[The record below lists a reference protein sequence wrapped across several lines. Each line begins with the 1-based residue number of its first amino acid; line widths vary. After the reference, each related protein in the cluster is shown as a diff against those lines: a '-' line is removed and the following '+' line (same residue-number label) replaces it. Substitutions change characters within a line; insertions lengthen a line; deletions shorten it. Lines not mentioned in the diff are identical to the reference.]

1 MQLLTCQCS
10 CILAYAAIQFAHH
23 IQPISSGLFTVRFS
37 GKYLPLDATTVRTLA
52 FIFLCFRRPVGA
64 KPTWTPWPRWRLDRQ
79 PPEVLPAN
87 TLCNPLA
94 VVARPRHSNS
104 ILSLMQSSLTQHT
117 IGPQIVSSEE
127 DDYPLDA
134 PSPRPLFDDGSD
146 QVFAPSSPP
155 TEGGGTLS
163 SINPTQ
169 CISERSITPS
179 DFEGS
184 ADEDDDLELL
194 VEHIKS
200 WSLSRD
206 VFGELLDDMNFPE
219 LQDCAEIK
227 NLTEA
232 QWQDLLS
239 FIQENTSILRF
250 KFYYMSKTGTVHI
263 TSRAPGSNHEGGVH
277 ALFEGF
283 KHDISLSQ
291 YQVFVEDHNR
301 RVVARDVGEIPDGI
315 VAIYYRRPIR
325 DILSRKHGSVDILAD
340 IAVFES
346 VASQSVQSVVGALI
360 GEMADCEEPAK
371 VERAEGVGD
380 GEVQNDTE
388 PYRPIKPRLFCSIKY
403 IYVKFQLGTALE
415 KQGIEEGALA
425 TGIATTSYVCA
436 RRAFWF
442 AFRPEDRD
450 TVEALNADLRTC
462 WDWVAQGYA
471 MPLLSTYDKEKL
483 VHSDLYP
490 EARIDQIL
498 SVHAKVMKHWQDG
511 VADARTLAVRQCVEA
526 GWCQAMTLREVDYSK
541 VPLEDPLRGHHL
553 VAELKRMDVLVLKQ
567 SREDVASID
576 TQNNGPIANPI
587 PIFLQ
592 AIRDGCFQH
601 ADGKYSKNGYRVFMG
616 PPPPKITGG
625 RLKRS
630 NDDIFDLFN
639 IAECAVTGNDT
650 ADDKVTIARE
660 TKCRRVVVHPPV
672 NLPEVVS
679 LRLRWICGVWLVFD
693 VLYY

>member
-1 MQLLTCQCS
+1 MPPSNLLTIYTYFTVANPAHSDVFLRIPRHGIRSKKEIKCFVQGAGVIRS
-10 CILAYAAIQFAHH
+10 ERWLAECAVACRK
-23 IQPISSGLFTVRFS
+23 SGLFTVWFS
-37 GKYLPLDATTVRTLA
+37 GKYLSLDTTTVRTLA
-52 FIFLCFRRPVGA
+52 FIFLCFRCPVGA

-104 ILSLMQSSLTQHT
+104 ILSLMQSSLTRHT
-117 IGPQIVSSEE
+117 IGPRIVSSEE
-127 DDYPLDA
+127 DDYLLDA

-146 QVFAPSSPP
+146 QGSDLFAPSSPP

-169 CISERSITPS
+169 CIGERSITPS
-179 DFEGS
+179 DFKGS

-194 VEHIKS
+194 VERIKS

-250 KFYYMSKTGTVHI
+250 FKFYYMSKTGTVHI

-283 KHDISLSQ
+283 KHNISLSQ

-301 RVVARDVGEIPDGI
+301 RVVAREVGEIPDSI
-315 VAIYYRRPIR
+315 VVIYYRRPIR
-325 DILSRKHGSVDILAD
+325 DILAD
-340 IAVFES
+340 IVVFES
-346 VASQSVQSVVGALI
+346 AASQSVQSVVGALVS
-360 GEMADCEEPAK
+360 EMADCEEPAK

-380 GEVQNDTE
+380 GEVQNDTK
-388 PYRPIKPRLFCSIKY
+388 PYHLIKPRLFCSIKY
-403 IYVKFQLGTALE
+403 IYVKFQPGMALK
-415 KQGIEEGALA
+415 KQGIEEGGDQDDIDVVSAGYQYCDHIL
-425 TGIATTSYVCA
+425 CP
-436 RRAFWF
+436 RMKAFWF
-442 AFRPEDRD
+442 AFHLEDRD
-450 TVEALNADLRTC
+450 MVEALNTDLRTC

-471 MPLLSTYDKEKL
+471 VLLLSTYNREKL

-498 SVHAKVMKHWQDG
+498 SAHAKVMKHWQDG
-511 VADARTLAVRQCVEA
+511 VANARTLAVRQCTEA

-541 VPLEDPLRGHHL
+541 VPLEDPLRGHHS
-553 VAELKRMDVLVLKQ
+553 VAELKHMGALVLKQ

-576 TQNNGPIANPI
+576 AQNNGPIANPI

-601 ADGKYSKNGYRVFMG
+601 ADGKYSKNGYHHQRQAQEV
-616 PPPPKITGG
+616 
-625 RLKRS
+625 
-630 NDDIFDLFN
+630 
-639 IAECAVTGNDT
+639 E
-650 ADDKVTIARE
+650 
-660 TKCRRVVVHPPV
+660 RRH
-672 NLPEVVS
+672 LRS
-679 LRLRWICGVWLVFD
+679 LRYR
-693 VLYY
+693 

>member
-1 MQLLTCQCS
+1 
-10 CILAYAAIQFAHH
+10 
-23 IQPISSGLFTVRFS
+23 
-37 GKYLPLDATTVRTLA
+37 
-52 FIFLCFRRPVGA
+52 
-64 KPTWTPWPRWRLDRQ
+64 
-79 PPEVLPAN
+79 
-87 TLCNPLA
+87 
-94 VVARPRHSNS
+94 
-104 ILSLMQSSLTQHT
+104 MQSSLTRHT
-117 IGPQIVSSEE
+117 IGPRIVYSEE
-127 DDYPLDA
+127 EGYPLDA
-134 PSPRPLFDDGSD
+134 PSLPDFTKPAPRPLFDDGSD
-146 QVFAPSSPP
+146 QGSDLFAPSSPP

-169 CISERSITPS
+169 CIGERSITPS

-184 ADEDDDLELL
+184 ADEDDDLDLL

-206 VFGELLDDMNFPE
+206 VFGELLDNTTFPE

-239 FIQENTSILRF
+239 FIQENTSILRFF

-315 VAIYYRRPIR
+315 VAIYYHRPIR
-325 DILSRKHGSVDILAD
+325 DILGRKHGSVDILAD
-340 IAVFES
+340 VAVFES
-346 VASQSVQSVVGALI
+346 AASQSVQSVVGALV

-403 IYVKFQLGTALE
+403 IYVKFQPGTALE
-415 KQGIEEGALA
+415 KQGIEEGGDQDDIDVVSAGYRYRDHILCPR
-425 TGIATTSYVCA
+425 TK
-436 RRAFWF
+436 AFWF
-442 AFRPEDRD
+442 TFRPEDRD

-471 MPLLSTYDKEKL
+471 VVTTLHPIPLLSTYDREKL

-498 SVHAKVMKHWQDG
+498 SAHAKVMKRWQDG
-511 VADARTLAVRQCVEA
+511 VADARTLAVRQCAEA

-541 VPLEDPLRGHHL
+541 VPLEDPLRGHRS
-553 VAELKRMDVLVLKQ
+553 VAELKRMDALVLKQ
-567 SREDVASID
+567 SCEDVASID
-576 TQNNGPIANPI
+576 AQNNGPIVNPI

-630 NDDIFDLFN
+630 NDDIFDLFD
-639 IAECAVTGNDT
+639 IAEHAMTGNDT

-660 TKCRRVVVHPPV
+660 TKCRRIVVHPPV
-672 NLPEVVS
+672 NPPEVVRYMPS
-679 LRLRWICGVWLVFD
+679 QGPEEEEEEESVSTYPRDSPFRGRITQHALNAGVKRVTCYGAAAAASTAAAATAAGTESQLSD
-693 VLYY
+693 LSELTETEDGEDGLNGMDTDDM